1 MKKELEK
8 KWKEM
13 QESSFSEEDLVED
26 VAFFRSTYNDI
37 PFEFILGKPHQC
49 ENPETKKEDVFFRM
63 YAADIKDKDTLHNI
77 GYIKFKLSDI
87 EKDEKYGK
95 GLPIDDDEK
104 MKQGK
109 MHFYKK
115 IGDDNFD
122 VDFVMK
128 HLDAAKTGG
137 LYDKEVDNKE
147 EYSGNTDIF
156 KGNEHAEMMGG
167 GSKDEQDEQDED
179 EDEDEQ
185 EEDKLFHISKNKL
198 KRPEEKGKPPKKRQ
212 HVDDIFEEHP
222 EEKQDLPPLPEE
234 TEESQKQIA
243 QDYKEETRNHK
254 SKYPWIVHLTK
265 NTQYSIHPCNDI
277 KNSYLEAVIA
287 AFKDKGL
294 VTTVEKLRNFLATE
308 VSKTVFD
315 SDKKLYESFEYAKQK
330 IIQDKKIVTERMAF
344 LAKYVKRPTEPTN
357 PIIGTE
363 ENKDNIRSESEK
375 EYTTLAERLTELKQD
390 MQEIEHNIHRLVP
403 HMANIKTMEQYR
415 DAIRQ
420 SAIDIHDWAILILER
435 RLHYKTVLFF
445 EDNYSQTHVKQ
456 NDMVVNLV
464 EPEEKEEQ
472 TEKPKYYIAMNY
484 KPQGKYDLIRYRGRA
499 LLSFVEM
506 PYGLKARLVTR
517 SIEKPSS
524 VVNRI
529 SDFIQFKHKSG
540 LDEEE
545 GDEDENN
552 EGINS
557 QNLFADK
564 NVVLV
569 IYSAAHQCRIGTTP
583 CNDLEK
589 VPRNRLVDF
598 LALNRG
604 AKDWRRRLSDDWM
617 GAAFQLDDHK
627 WDSVTHY
634 LEAAPYKEDDPTF
647 YAKFTKGNR
656 LSEKPT
662 AAFVEMAK
670 KAGSSKSGTI
680 KDPNGQ
686 VVKLRTGPLRKITEA
701 EKERLRRE
709 AIQAKVM
716 QNADIR
722 RILENTRDATLKV
735 FERGE
740 RLHND
745 NQLMQLRTE
754 IIQKFV

>member
-8 KWKEM
+8 KWKDM
-13 QESSFSEEDLVED
+13 QESYFSEDDLVED
-26 VAFFRSTYNDI
+26 VEFFRSTFQDI

-49 ENPETKKEDVFFRM
+49 YNPKTKKEEVIYRM
-63 YAADIKDKDTLHNI
+63 YAADIHNEATLHNI

-87 EKDEKYGK
+87 EKDGKYEK

-104 MKQGK
+104 LKQGE

-115 IGDDNFD
+115 VGDTKFD
-122 VDFVMK
+122 IDFVMN
-128 HLDAAKTGG
+128 HLDAAKRGG
-137 LYDKEVDNKE
+137 LYDRE
-147 EYSGNTDIF
+147 ENDSSEIF
-156 KGNEHAEMMGG
+156 KGYENAEEIMGG
-167 GSKDEQDEQDED
+167 ESTGEDEQEQEDNEEEQDED
-179 EDEDEQ
+179 DQ
-185 EEDKLFHISKNKL
+185 LFHISKNKI
-198 KRPEEKGKPPKKRQ
+198 KRPEEKGKPQKKRQ

-222 EEKQDLPPLPEE
+222 EEGQDLPPLPEE

-243 QDYKEETRNHK
+243 QDYQEETKNHK

-265 NTQYSIHPCNDI
+265 NTQYSIHPCNHG
-277 KNSYLEAVIA
+277 NNCYLEAVIA

-294 VTTVEKLRNFLATE
+294 ITTVEKLRNFLATE

-315 SDKKLYESFEYAKQK
+315 SDKKLYESFENAKRK
-330 IIQDKKIVTERMAF
+330 IMQDKKIVTERMAF
-344 LAKYVKRPTEPTN
+344 LAKYVKRPTDPTN
-357 PIIGTE
+357 QKEGTD
-363 ENKDNIRSESEK
+363 ENKDKIRSESEK
-375 EYTTLAERLTELKQD
+375 EYTTLAERLSELKQD
-390 MQEIEHNIHRLVP
+390 MQEIENNIHRLVP

-420 SAIDIHDWAILILER
+420 SAIDIHDWAILILEH

-445 EDNYSQTHVKQ
+445 EDNYSQSHIKQ

-524 VVNRI
+524 IVNRI
-529 SDFIQFKHKSG
+529 SDFIQFKHQAG
-540 LDEEE
+540 LDDD
-545 GDEDENN
+545 DEDEDKEYENG
-552 EGINS
+552 ENS
-557 QNLFADK
+557 HLFADK

-604 AKDWRRRLSDDWM
+604 AKDWRRRLSDEWM

-656 LSEKPT
+656 FSEKPS

-701 EKERLRRE
+701 ERDKLRRE
-709 AIQAKVM
+709 AIQAKVT

-722 RILENTRDATLKV
+722 RILENTRDATLKLY
-735 FERGE
+735 ERGK

-745 NQLMQLRTE
+745 NQLMQLRSE
-754 IIQKFV
+754 LIHKSV